1 MPAAVPDRFKLEMRL
16 GRDGDIE
23 EWLATDTSLE
33 RPVLVRSLGPE
44 TSPARRK
51 SFVTCVTGAA
61 KAAHSHLAK
70 VYAVSE
76 VEGGAY
82 AVCEWTGGSTAADRV
97 EARHTIDLIDFAP
110 NASGLAGALA
120 ALHAEGATHGAI
132 DLSAISYSVAHAAKL
147 GAFGRI
153 PKTDRSGDVE
163 ALSVSLESALT
174 GERPGGAPP
183 SERIDGVPRA
193 IDRILKAGQS
203 GAYTAAALE
212 EAFLAAPSPRKPV
225 PEPRAASRRLILAAA
240 ALVATAV
247 GLIGLGRALSGG
259 GQPLLPPPRTTTST
273 GGEAPAD
280 TSAAV
285 ADRVSATAA
294 EGEVVI
300 EGVASFDPF
309 GEGGE
314 HDDDIPRVWDR
325 NVATSWRT
333 ERYQDPL
340 PTIKDGVGVALTVK
354 GRPSRVEIGGL
365 TPGTAFEVYWSDAPE
380 ATPDEWERVAA
391 AEAPP
396 GAASVD
402 LPARVDGIWLIW
414 LTDLP
419 AQPDGLYHSSIAEVR
434 FRP

>member
-23 EWLATDTSLE
+23 EWLATDTSLD
-33 RPVLVRSLGPE
+33 RPVLVRTLGPE
-44 TSPARRK
+44 TSPDRRK
-51 SFVTCVTGAA
+51 RFVTGVSDAA
-61 KAAHSHLAK
+61 KAAHSHLAR

-120 ALHAEGATHGAI
+120 ALHAEDATHGAI

-153 PKTDRSGDVE
+153 PKTDRRGDVT
-163 ALSVSLESALT
+163 ALSASLESALT

-193 IDRILKAGQS
+193 IDRILRAGQS
-203 GAYTAAALE
+203 GAYTAAELE

-240 ALVATAV
+240 ALVAIAV
-247 GLIGLGRALSGG
+247 ALIGLGRALSGG
-259 GQPLLPPPRTTTST
+259 GQPLLPPPRTTTSP
-273 GGEAPAD
+273 GGGAPAE
-280 TSAAV
+280 TAADP
-285 ADRVSATAA
+285 APATAP

-300 EGVASFDPF
+300 ENAASFDPF

-314 HDDDIPRVWDR
+314 HDDEIPRLWDR
-325 NVATSWRT
+325 NIATSWRT
-333 ERYQDPL
+333 ERYRAPL
-340 PTIKDGVGVALTVK
+340 PTIKDGVGVAFTVK

-365 TPGTAFEVYWSDAPE
+365 TPGTVFEIYWSDAPGVRL
-380 ATPDEWERVAA
+380 DEWKRVAA